1 MRIVREF
8 LITLLIAVVI
18 FIGLQL
24 SIKSFEVFNVSMQ
37 PTFYEGDLIIVDKL
51 AYQFGGTPRLGDEIV
66 LYAPGNG
73 PKPAFDPFFT
83 QHPNC
88 FIKRVIGVPGD
99 VVEVK
104 NETVYINNRPLN
116 ESYIKEKPK
125 YTMPERE
132 IPEGQYFVLGDN
144 RNYSNDSHTG
154 WLVPRDDIIGRVW
167 FRYWT
172 AAYPDIRIVMIP
184 IFIIIVG
191 TLLVV
196 VITDM
201 VKSNKSDPGA

>member
-1 MRIVREF
+1 MRIIREF

-18 FIGLQL
+18 FIGLQI
-24 SIKSFEVFNVSMQ
+24 SIKSFEVFNISMQ

-51 AYQFGGTPRLGDEIV
+51 AYQLGGTPRLGDEIV

-99 VVEVK
+99 IVEIK
-104 NETVYINNRPLN
+104 NGAVYINNHPLN
-116 ESYIKEKPK
+116 EPYIKEKPN
-125 YTMPERE
+125 YIMPERE
-132 IPEGQYFVLGDN
+132 IPADQYFVLGDN
-144 RNYSNDSHTG
+144 RNNSNDSHTG
-154 WLVPRDDIIGRVW
+154 WLMPREDIIGKVW

-172 AAYPDIRIVMIP
+172 AAYPDIRVVMIP
-184 IFIIIVG
+184 IFILIVG
-191 TLLVV
+191 TLLIVLIV
-196 VITDM
+196 DM
-201 VKSNKSDPGA
+201 IKSNKSDPGA

>member
-1 MRIVREF
+1 

-37 PTFYEGDLIIVDKL
+37 PTFYEGDLIIVNKL
-51 AYQFGGTPRLGDEIV
+51 AYQFGGNPRLGDEIV

-99 VVEVK
+99 IVEVK
-104 NETVYINNRPLN
+104 NGAVYINNHPLD

-144 RNYSNDSHTG
+144 RNSSNDSHTG

-184 IFIIIVG
+184 IFVIIVG
-191 TLLVV
+191 TLLAV
-196 VITDM
+196 VIVDM
-201 VKSNKSDPGA
+201 VKSNKSNPGA

>member
-1 MRIVREF
+1 LRIVREF

-51 AYQFGGTPRLGDEIV
+51 AYQFGGAPRLGDEIV

-73 PKPAFDPFFT
+73 SKPAFDPFFT

-99 VVEVK
+99 IVEVK
-104 NETVYINNRPLN
+104 NGTVYVNSRPLN
-116 ESYIKEKPK
+116 EPYIKEKPK

-184 IFIIIVG
+184 VFIIIVG

-196 VITDM
+196 VIADM
-201 VKSNKSDPGA
+201 VRSNRSDPGA